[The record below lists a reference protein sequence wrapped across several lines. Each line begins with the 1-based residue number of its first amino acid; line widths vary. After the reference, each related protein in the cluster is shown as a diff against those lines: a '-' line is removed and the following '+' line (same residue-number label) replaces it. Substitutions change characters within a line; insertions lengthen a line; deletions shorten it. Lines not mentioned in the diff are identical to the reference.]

1 MKQPYIEAIVY
12 TLIAIGVCLLL
23 GSTLTLANSSS
34 LEEKPI
40 ATPES
45 YFDESY
51 VEPPYNPCKDFYL
64 KYEHSQESEQRKK
77 QCEVKQ

>member
-1 MKQPYIEAIVY
+1 MKQPYIEMITY

-23 GSTLTLANSSS
+23 GSTLTLANSSP
-34 LEEKPI
+34 LEEQSI

-51 VEPPYNPCKDFYL
+51 VEPPYNPCKDFNL
-64 KYEHSQESEQRKK
+64 KYERGLESRQRQQ
-77 QCEVKQ
+77 QCGVKQ